1 MSTLKNMR
9 AEKAQKSEEL
19 AKIFDS
25 VKDMSELSSDQKEE
39 IKKRNDELAELGSKI
54 NELTN
59 LEGVKDA
66 NKEELKNSQK
76 VSGMP
81 VYGEPEIEA
90 PQTLGAEF
98 LQSDAYKSFVDGG
111 IKNIP
116 FQSDK
121 APFEQKNTVTT
132 SVWTRDTIYQLVAP
146 PAEPD
151 PNPVLNLIDTINTD
165 QTTYY
170 FLAETATN
178 NAAETAEGSAA
189 PEDAFTYSAV
199 TEPVR
204 KFITTLP
211 ITAELLEDQAGAKA
225 YFDGRL
231 ANHVM
236 QKLEKQVLGGSGV
249 SPDIEGIVQR
259 SGINSI
265 TYSAG
270 AYPDTVG
277 GKLRTILEGIKDV
290 EANGQMSPDAIV
302 MSPAAYE
309 ALAGQVD
316 GNENFMLGASAQAG
330 SPTIWGLPVVKS
342 TQIGSAV
349 GLDTDV
355 LIGKFGGG
363 LAVNHVFRRGME
375 LQISDSA
382 ADGDFGK
389 DILTIKAS
397 LRYALAVYRIASFT
411 RILDIE

>member
-1 MSTLKNMR
+1 MR
-9 AEKAQKSEEL
+9 AEKAQKSEDL

-25 VKDMSELSSDQKEE
+25 VQDLSELSSDQKEE

-54 NELTN
+54 TELTD
-59 LEGVKDA
+59 LEEKRNSLKD
-66 NKEELKNSQK
+66 EMENSKK

-81 VYGEPEIEA
+81 VYGEPELDE
-90 PQTLGAEF
+90 PKSLGQQF
-98 LQSDAYKSFVDGG
+98 LDSDAYKSFVDHG

-116 FQSDK
+116 FEAK
-121 APFEQKNTVTT
+121 TTVTT
-132 SVWTRDTIYQLVAP
+132 SVWTRDTIYQQVI
-146 PAEPD
+146 PAIEPN
-151 PNPVLNLIDTINTD
+151 PNPVLDLVDSINTD

-170 FLAETATN
+170 FLQETATN

-189 PEDAFTYSAV
+189 PEDAFSYTAV
-199 TEPVR
+199 TAPVR

-211 ITAELLEDQAGAKA
+211 ITAELLEDQAGARA

-231 ANHVM
+231 ANHVL
-236 QKLEKQVLGGSGV
+236 QRLEKQFLIGGGV
-249 SPDIEGIVQR
+249 APDVKGITQQT
-259 SGINSI
+259 GINTI
-265 TYSAG
+265 TYTAG
-270 AYPDTVG
+270 AYPATVG

-290 EANGQMSPDAIV
+290 EENGKLAPDAIV

-316 GNENFMLGASAQAG
+316 GNNNFMLGASAFAG

-342 TQIGSAV
+342 SQIGGAV
-349 GLDTDV
+349 STTIDV
-355 LIGKFGGG
+355 VVGKWGGG

-389 DILTIKAS
+389 DILTVKAS
-397 LRYALAVYRIASFT
+397 LRYALAAYKPQAFT
-411 RILDIE
+411 RINDIE

>member
-1 MSTLKNMR
+1 VSTLKQMR
-9 AEKAQKSEEL
+9 AEKAQKSEDL

-25 VKDMSELSSDQKEE
+25 IKDMSELSSDQKEE
-39 IKKRNDELAELGSKI
+39 IKKRNDELADLGSKI
-54 NELTN
+54 TELSEYEEMKN
-59 LEGVKDA
+59 A
-66 NKEELKNSQK
+66 NKEELESSKK

-81 VYGEPEIEA
+81 VYGEPEVDE
-90 PQTLGAEF
+90 PKTLGQQF
-98 LQSDAYKSFVDGG
+98 IDSNAYKSFVDHG

-116 FQSDK
+116 FEAK
-121 APFEQKNTVTT
+121 TTVTT
-132 SVWTRDTIYQLVAP
+132 SVWTRDTIYQQVI
-146 PAEPD
+146 PAIEPD

-270 AYPDTVG
+270 AYPASVG

-290 EANGQMSPDAIV
+290 ESNGQMSPDAIV